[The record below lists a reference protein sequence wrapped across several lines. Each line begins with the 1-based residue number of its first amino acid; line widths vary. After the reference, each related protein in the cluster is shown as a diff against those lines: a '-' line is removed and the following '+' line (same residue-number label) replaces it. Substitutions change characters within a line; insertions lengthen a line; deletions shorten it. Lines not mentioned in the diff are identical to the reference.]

1 MGVCIPEN
9 NKQQPITSIYDKA
22 SLGKSN
28 ISQSHYST
36 NFTNSRTLKSLK
48 SVSNQELRISKLTKY
63 DDITKYYTLSKNK
76 ISEGGSG
83 IVFGGNKINNKNDKN
98 YEFAIKKVSK
108 KDNISNI
115 ALSKEIEINSIIHH
129 NNIVKCFDIFE
140 DDLDVYFVF
149 EMMPDGDLFD
159 YIIKKP
165 EHHLKEK
172 EVIIILE
179 QIFLSLIYLHEKLK
193 ITHRDIKPENFMLKI
208 NKNHLTIK
216 LMDFG
221 TSDFNQKNGF
231 TTITQGTPNYIAPE
245 IYLEEPYNSK
255 VDMWATGVV
264 LYNMIAGTHP
274 FQMKGGNMSIS
285 RVDQSIISEIEDQK
299 IIDDVLHKEI
309 NFSVFDNTNLKMLA
323 MHLLERDPDKRFSA
337 LQAYDELKKI
347 KKNQSNIFNTAVKQK
362 IDKSSMIFQ
371 SVNNIIEKNKKDN
384 RLGSVKSKL
393 GNNIKNL
400 FKGDDDDKRED
411 LKTNVINITINKK
424 VLA

>member
-98 YEFAIKKVSK
+98 YEFAIKKVPK

-264 LYNMIAGTHP
+264 LYNMVAGTHP
-274 FQMKGGNMSIS
+274 FQMKGGNLSFS
-285 RVDQSIISEIEDQK
+285 RDDKSQISEIEDQK
-299 IIDDVLHKEI
+299 IIYDVLNKEI
-309 NFSVFDNTNLKMLA
+309 NFDVFDNTKLKKLA
-323 MHLLERDPDKRFSA
+323 MNLLERDPEKRFSA

-347 KKNQSNIFNTAVKQK
+347 KNNQSYIFNSDVKQI
-362 IDKSSMIFQ
+362 IDKNPIILQ
-371 SVNNIIEKNKKDN
+371 IVNSEKDKN
-384 RLGSVKSKL
+384 RKESRLSSVKSKF
-393 GNNIKNL
+393 GNNVKNL
-400 FKGDDDDKRED
+400 FKENNDDKKED
-411 LKTNVINITINKK
+411 LKNNVIQIVIRKK
-424 VLA
+424 A

>member
-9 NKQQPITSIYDKA
+9 NNQQLITNINDKA
-22 SLGKSN
+22 SLVKTDL
-28 ISQSHYST
+28 SHYST
-36 NFTNSRTLKSLK
+36 NFTNFRTLKSLK
-48 SVSNQELRISKLTKY
+48 SNSNQELRISKLTKY

-83 IVFGGNKINNKNDKN
+83 IVFGGNKKNNKNNKN
-98 YEFAIKKVSK
+98 YEYAIKKVPK
-108 KDNISNI
+108 KSNISNI

-129 NNIVKCFDIFE
+129 NNIVQCFDIFE
-140 DDLDVYFVF
+140 DDFDVYFVF

-172 EVIIILE
+172 EIIIILE

-208 NKNHLTIK
+208 DKNHLTIK

-231 TTITQGTPNYIAPE
+231 TSISQGTPNYIAPE

-264 LYNMIAGTHP
+264 LYNMVAGTHP
-274 FQMKGGNMSIS
+274 FQMKGGNLSFS
-285 RVDQSIISEIEDQK
+285 RDDKSQISEIEDQK
-299 IIDDVLHKEI
+299 IIYDVLNKEI
-309 NFSVFDNTNLKMLA
+309 NFDVFDNTKLKKLA
-323 MHLLERDPDKRFSA
+323 MNLLERDPEKRFSA

-347 KKNQSNIFNTAVKQK
+347 KNNQSYIFNSDVKQI
-362 IDKSSMIFQ
+362 IDKNPMILQIVNSEKDKNRKKSRLSS
-371 SVNNIIEKNKKDN
+371 D
-384 RLGSVKSKL
+384 KSKF
-393 GNNIKNL
+393 GNNVKNL
-400 FKGDDDDKRED
+400 FKENNDDKKED
-411 LKTNVINITINKK
+411 LKNNVIQIVIRKK
-424 VLA
+424 A

>member
-9 NKQQPITSIYDKA
+9 NNQQRITSMYDKT
-22 SLGKSN
+22 SLGKTDL
-28 ISQSHYST
+28 SHYST
-36 NFTNSRTLKSLK
+36 NFTNFRTLKSLK
-48 SVSNQELRISKLTKY
+48 SLCNQELRISKLTKY

-83 IVFGGNKINNKNDKN
+83 VVFGGNKINCKNRNN

-108 KDNISNI
+108 KQNNISNI

-129 NNIVKCFDIFE
+129 NNIVQCFDIFE
-140 DDLDVYFVF
+140 DDFDVYFVL

-208 NKNHLTIK
+208 DNKRLTIK

-231 TTITQGTPNYIAPE
+231 TSISQGTPNYIAPE

-264 LYNMIAGTHP
+264 LYNMIAGRHP
-274 FQMKGGNMSIS
+274 FQMKGEDLSIS
-285 RVDQSIISEIEDQK
+285 RENKSEISKIEDQK

-309 NFSVFDNTNLKMLA
+309 NFDVFDNTKLKNLA
-323 MHLLERDPDKRFSA
+323 IHLLERDPEKRFSA
-337 LQAYDELKKI
+337 LEAYDELKKI
-347 KKNQSNIFNTAVKQK
+347 KNYQVNIFNSDIKPKKDET
-362 IDKSSMIFQ
+362 SIFLKN
-371 SVNNIIEKNKKDN
+371 VNNVKDKNRKES
-384 RLGSVKSKL
+384 RLSSVKSKF
-393 GNNIKNL
+393 GNNIKSL
-400 FKGDDDDKRED
+400 FKGNNDVKEED
-411 LKTNVINITINKK
+411 LRNNVINITIKK
-424 VLA
+424 KA